1 MLSYPSCSV
10 GKQLFIKIELA
21 NQTMVPFYILKGISD
36 VPELQTMIFLLVLLI
51 YLITLGGNMTI
62 FLLICL
68 DNQLHTPMYFFLGNL
83 SLLDMCCT
91 TLTLHKVPLNYISG
105 DNSVSLPACMTQM
118 YLIPSLMADE
128 LLVITGMSFDRYV
141 AICNPLRYHMI
152 MNRRLCGL
160 LATICW
166 VLGFIYIIPYIILLL
181 RFTCYTANVINHF
194 YCDLVPLIK
203 MSCSDTTALEL
214 VIQFEGTLLGVL
226 IPISLTFISYI
237 LIIAAILRIS
247 SSTGRRK
254 SFYTCSSHLTVVIL
268 LYTTLICQYLTPTS
282 MDSLDYNKLFSL
294 FIVAVVPM
302 LNPMIYSLKNKDVKA
317 ALKRRLK
324 LL

>member
-1 MLSYPSCSV
+1 M
-10 GKQLFIKIELA
+10 ELA

-68 DNQLHTPMYFFLGNL
+68 DNQLHKPMYFFLGNL

-118 YLIPSLMADE
+118 YLISSIMTDE
-128 LLVITGMSFDRYV
+128 LLLITSMSFDRYV
-141 AICNPLRYHMI
+141 AICNPLHYHMI

-166 VLGFIYIIPYIILLL
+166 VLGFIEIIPHIILVL
-181 RFTCYTANVINHF
+181 RFTCYTTNVINHF

-203 MSCSDTTALEL
+203 MSCSDTTAIEL
-214 VIQFEGTLLGVL
+214 VILFEGTLLAFF
-226 IPISLTFISYI
+226 IPLSLTIISYI
-237 LIIAAILRIS
+237 LIIAAILRIH

-254 SFYTCSSHLTVVIL
+254 AFYTCSSHLTVVIL
-268 LYTTLICQYLTPTS
+268 LYTTLTCQYLRPTS
-282 MDSLDYNKLFSL
+282 MDSLGYNKLFSL
-294 FIVAVVPM
+294 FNAAAVPM
-302 LNPMIYSLKNKDVKA
+302 LNPLIYSLKNKDVKA
-317 ALKRRLK
+317 ALKRGLK

>member
-1 MLSYPSCSV
+1 M
-10 GKQLFIKIELA
+10 ELA
-21 NQTMVPFYILKGISD
+21 NQTVVPFFILKGISD
-36 VPELQTMIFLLVLLI
+36 VPELQTIIFLLVFLI

-83 SLLDMCCT
+83 SVLDMCCT
-91 TLTLHKVPLNYISG
+91 TLTLQKVPLNYITG
-105 DNSVSLPACMTQM
+105 DNSVSLFACMTQM
-118 YLIPSLMADE
+118 YLISSLMADE

-141 AICNPLRYHMI
+141 AICNPLHYHMI

-166 VLGFIYIIPYIILLL
+166 VLGFIEIIPHIILVLH
-181 RFTCYTANVINHF
+181 FTCYTTNVINHF

-214 VIQFEGTLLGVL
+214 VIQFEGTLLGIL
-226 IPISLTFISYI
+226 IPLSLTFISYI

-247 SSTGRRK
+247 SSTGRSK
-254 SFYTCSSHLTVVIL
+254 AFYTCSSHLTVVIL
-268 LYTTLICQYLTPTS
+268 LYTTIICQYLIPTS

-294 FIVAVVPM
+294 FNAAAVPM
-302 LNPMIYSLKNKDVKA
+302 LNPLIYSLKNKDVKV
-317 ALKRRLK
+317 ALKRGLK

>member
-1 MLSYPSCSV
+1 MEP
-10 GKQLFIKIELA
+10 A
-21 NQTMVPFYILKGISD
+21 NQTMVLFYILKGISD
-36 VPELQTMIFLLVLLI
+36 VPKLQTMIFLLVLLI

-83 SLLDMCCT
+83 SLLDMCYT
-91 TLTLHKVPLNYISG
+91 TLTLHKVLLNYISG
-105 DNSVSLPACMTQM
+105 DNTVSLPACMTQM
-118 YLIPSLMADE
+118 YLISSLMADE

-141 AICNPLRYHMI
+141 AICNPLHYHMI
-152 MNRRLCGL
+152 MNRILCGL

-166 VLGFIYIIPYIILLL
+166 VLGFIEIIPYILLLL
-181 RFTCYTANVINHF
+181 RFTCYTTNVINHF

-214 VIQFEGTLLGVL
+214 VIQFEGTLFGIL
-226 IPISLTFISYI
+226 IPFSLTFISYI
-237 LIIAAILRIS
+237 LIIAAILRIH

-254 SFYTCSSHLTVVIL
+254 AFYTCSSHLTVVIL
-268 LYTTLICQYLTPTS
+268 LYTTLICQYLRPTS
-282 MDSLDYNKLFSL
+282 MDSLNYNKLFS
-294 FIVAVVPM
+294 FFNAAAVPM
-302 LNPMIYSLKNKDVKA
+302 LNPLIYSLKNKDVKE
-317 ALKRRLK
+317 ALKRGLK